1 MTVKSTENKP
11 AAVPVAK
18 QAGET
23 LTKWWWVEPE
33 IWTERMLAALET
45 GVKGGKWFSLID
57 KVFSHQNLHR
67 AFQKVKKNQG
77 AAGTDHQTIAEFDSN
92 LEEEIKALAQ
102 ELREGTYQP
111 RLIRRHYIP
120 KPGSKELRPLGIPC
134 VRDRTV
140 QTVIRSIIEP
150 IFEIGFAEQ
159 SYGFRPGRGCKNAPR
174 QVDSLLKQG
183 YLWVVDI
190 DLKSYFDTIPHAELM
205 SLVEQ
210 QISDGRMLKLI
221 DSFLKQG
228 VLEGLKEWEPEKGT
242 PQGAVV
248 SPLLSNIYLDPLD
261 HLMNKNGFEMVRYA
275 DDAVILCKS
284 QEEAFRAFQLL
295 QEWVNNAK
303 LILHPEKTRIL
314 DASQPGGFDFLGYH
328 FERGWKKPRKKS
340 LQKFKDSIRRGTK
353 RTNGNSLK
361 TIVEDLNP
369 RIRGWFGYFKHCTVW
384 VFKELDGWIR
394 RRFRSILRKRQK
406 KKGISKGGEN
416 QRWPNSFFQE
426 IGLYSLETAHVKACQ
441 S

>member
-1 MTVKSTENKP
+1 MTDKSTENKP

-18 QAGET
+18 QVGKT
-23 LTKWWWVEPE
+23 PTKWWWVEPE

-57 KVFSHQNLHR
+57 KVFSHQNLCR

-77 AAGTDHQTIAEFDSN
+77 SAGTDHQTIAEFDSN
-92 LEEEIKALAQ
+92 LEEEIKTLAQ
-102 ELREGTYQP
+102 ELRDGTYQP

-120 KPGSKELRPLGIPC
+120 KPGTKEFRPLGIPC

-140 QTVIRSIIEP
+140 QTVIRNVIEP
-150 IFEIGFAEQ
+150 IYEIGFAEQ
-159 SYGFRPGRGCKNAPR
+159 SYGFRPGRGCKNALR
-174 QVDSLLKQG
+174 QVDALLKQG
-183 YLWVVDI
+183 YLWVIDI

-205 SLVEQ
+205 SLVEL

-221 DSFLKQG
+221 NSFLKQG
-228 VLEGLKEWEPEKGT
+228 VLDGLKEWEPEQGT
-242 PQGAVV
+242 PQGAII
-248 SPLLSNIYLDPLD
+248 SPILSNIYLNPLD
-261 HLMNKNGFEMVRYA
+261 HHMKTNGFEMVRYA
-275 DDAVILCKS
+275 DDGVILCKS
-284 QEEAFRAFQLL
+284 QEEALQAFQLL

-328 FERGWKKPRKKS
+328 FEQGWKNPRKKS
-340 LQKFKDSIRRGTK
+340 LQKFKDSIRQGTK
-353 RTNGNSLK
+353 RNNRNSLK
-361 TIVEDLNP
+361 TIVDDLNP
-369 RIRGWFGYFKHCTVW
+369 RIRGWFEYFKHCSKAI
-384 VFKELDGWIR
+384 FKAVDGWIR
-394 RRFRSILRKRQK
+394 RRIRSILRRRMK
-406 KKGISKGGEN
+406 KKGISKGSDH

-426 IGLYSLETAHVKACQ
+426 IGLFSLEMAHIKACQ